1 MHRHGSTLLF
11 WLTLALVVGPLL
23 APPAALAEGPLVAD
37 FSLPD
42 HLGKQWSL
50 ADHAADQLV
59 VVAFLGTECPLAK
72 LYGPRLQKLADEY
85 GPRGVRFVAVDSNS
99 QDSLAE
105 ITAFVHRH
113 DVQYPVLKDQ
123 ANRVADQFGATRT
136 PEVFVLDRARRVR
149 YQGRVDDQYVVGI
162 QRDQPTREDLRA
174 ALDELLAGQAVS
186 EPTTKALG
194 CLIGRTRE
202 TNDDSPVTYTRD
214 IAPIFQQRCVECH
227 QEGEIGPFPL
237 LTHEQAEGW
246 GDMIAEVIR
255 EQRMPPW
262 HANPDYGHF
271 ANDRS
276 MPDAEKQLVYQWV
289 ENGCPEGD
297 PSDATTPPAR
307 VAGWPTPR
315 EPDVVT
321 DMADQPFT
329 IPADGGPSGVPY
341 QYFVR
346 PSGYEQD
353 RWVEAAVVQ
362 PGNRQVVHHIIV
374 YADPP
379 GGKNRQG
386 WIFLTAYV
394 PGLRF
399 DPMPDR
405 AAKLVPAGSNFV
417 FEMHYTP
424 IGSEQTD
431 MSRLGVLFADP
442 QEVERE
448 VVTCE
453 VGDMRFEIPPH
464 AAEHWVTASSRPL
477 AQPTTLLSLSPHMHL
492 RGKAFRYELA
502 TPAGRRE
509 VLLDVPA
516 YDFNWQTRYVLTEP
530 RELPAGAVIHC
541 RAAFDNSKRNLA
553 NPDPSATV
561 RWGDQSWDEM
571 MLGYFDIMQPRDDSR
586 RAGSKPVHTGQ
597 DLVGMFDQAD
607 ADHNGGLS
615 VEEATAN
622 ERLTKHFTLI
632 DTSGDKLL
640 QLGEILTAVAKY
652 VR

>member
-1 MHRHGSTLLF
+1 MHRLLVLSS
-11 WLTLALVVGPLL
+11 LTFGLLAAPLL
-23 APPAALAEGPLVAD
+23 APQAAHAAPRLVAD
-37 FSLPD
+37 FTLPD
-42 HLGKQWSL
+42 HLGKPWSL
-50 ADHAADQLV
+50 ADQAASELV

-72 LYGPRLQKLADEY
+72 LYGPRLQALADEY

-105 ITAFVHRH
+105 ITAYVRRH
-113 DVQYPVLKDQ
+113 EVQYPVLKDQ

-136 PEVFVLDRARRVR
+136 PEVFVLDRSRRVR

-162 QRDQPTREDLRA
+162 QRDEPTREDLRA
-174 ALDELLAGQAVS
+174 ALDELLAGKEVS
-186 EPTTKALG
+186 QPATKALG

-202 TNDDSPVTYTRD
+202 TKEDSQVTYTRD

-237 LTHEQAEGW
+237 LTYEQASGW
-246 GDMIAEVIR
+246 GDMITEVIR

-276 MPDAEKQLVYQWV
+276 MPDDEKQLVYQWV
-289 ENGCPEGD
+289 ENGCPEGE
-297 PSDATTPPAR
+297 PSEAIEPTTTA
-307 VAGWPTPR
+307 AGWPTAR
-315 EPDVVT
+315 EPDAVT

-329 IPADGGPSGVPY
+329 IPAEGGPSGVPY
-341 QYFVR
+341 QYFTR
-346 PSGYEQD
+346 PSGYEED

-379 GGKNRQG
+379 GGEDRRG

-399 DPMPDR
+399 DPMPTG

-431 MSRLGVLFADP
+431 MSRLGVLFAEP
-442 QEVERE
+442 QQVSSE

-453 VGDMRFEIPPH
+453 IGNMRFEIPPGEP
-464 AAEHWVTASSRPL
+464 EHVVTASSRPL
-477 AQPTTLLSLSPHMHL
+477 DRATTLLSLSPHMHL

-502 TPAGRRE
+502 TPGGARE

-530 RELPAGAVIHC
+530 RELPAGSVIHC
-541 RAAFDNSKRNLA
+541 RAAFDNSKQNLA

-571 MLGYFDIMQPRDDSR
+571 MLGYFDVVLPRDDAR

-597 DLVGMFDQAD
+597 DLVGMFDLAD

-622 ERLTKHFTLI
+622 ERLTKHFALI

-640 QLGEILTAVAKY
+640 QLGEILTAVARYLK
-652 VR
+652 